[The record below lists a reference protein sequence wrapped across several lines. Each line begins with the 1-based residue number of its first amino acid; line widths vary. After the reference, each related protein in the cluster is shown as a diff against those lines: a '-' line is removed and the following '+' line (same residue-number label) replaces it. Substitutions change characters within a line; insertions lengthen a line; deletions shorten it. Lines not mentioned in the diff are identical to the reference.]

1 MGVAQLVHTP
11 MGAPAT
17 APQSTFAA
25 ACSKR
30 LGRRVRAS
38 KGIMAAPN
46 GRAKYMP
53 KRLVQSQFTE
63 VRPTRVA
70 RGMLGF
76 TGRSASN
83 EMAPLT
89 LIDCPACSFLRS
101 AG

>member
-30 LGRRVRAS
+30 FGRRVRAR
-38 KGIMAAPN
+38 KVIMAAPK

-53 KRLVQSQFTE
+53 KRLVQSQFIE

-70 RGMLGF
+70 SGMVGL
-76 TGRSASN
+76 TGKSASK
-83 EMAPLT
+83 EMAALT
-89 LIDCPACSFLRS
+89 LSDWPACSFLSR